1 MRFPVTPIHTD
12 SLVTGV
18 PGSFHSPSAPCA
30 VRGGRPCSERTGGRS
45 T

>member
-18 PGSFHSPSAPCA
+18 PGPVRTTAAPH
-30 VRGGRPCSERTGGRS
+30 GTGGRRPRRGCAGERS
-45 T
+45 A

>member
-18 PGSFHSPSAPCA
+18 PGPVRVIAAPRGTRGHQPRRDRARERSA
-30 VRGGRPCSERTGGRS
+30 
-45 T
+45 